1 MEKFKVK
8 KKHIVGELEGF
19 PKHIVQLMVEEQVNQ
34 GNVANP
40 SVFTTNIHADKS
52 HGGFT
57 WKDTELG
64 HDLWADVINRK
75 QFHRIPKPEKP
86 KGHVHAKLMKQ
97 YAKDAKISETPWEFW
112 EFRVKYCGKDIGF
125 QPCTN
130 NPSWLTATEYRRKSE
145 ADTTPALTPH
155 EIIKAML
162 DKGMTV
168 WAAISDESYDDART
182 RINKHIHSIA
192 KVVGGKYPIQTDSSG
207 WRFAVPVN
215 TATMTEITELP

>member
-8 KKHIVGELEGF
+8 KKHTVGELEGF

-40 SVFTTNIHADKS
+40 RIFTQNIHAGKS
-52 HGGFT
+52 NGGFN
-57 WKDTELG
+57 WKDAELG
-64 HDLWADVINRK
+64 HDLWAGVINRK

-97 YAKDAKISETPWEFW
+97 YAKDSMTNERPWELW
-112 EFRVKYCGKDIGF
+112 EMRVEGEPWKPMF
-125 QPCTN
+125 V
-130 NPSWLTATEYRRKSE
+130 NPKWSTITEYRRKPE
-145 ADTTPALTPH
+145 AIAVPTPVAPH

-162 DKGMTV
+162 DNGMTV
-168 WAAISDESYDDART
+168 LAAVSDDSYDDARA
-182 RINKHIHSIA
+182 RITHGIHR
-192 KVVGGKYPIQTDSSG
+192 VTEVGDGDYPIQTILMR

-215 TATMTEITELP
+215 TDTMTEITELP